1 MQRKGT
7 HERKDNDANSHAFQ
21 LSSKG
26 IKTFDEFDFDDRIR
40 KVCLTINS
48 IEKSNPLALLLA
60 ASPIEVQEKNQ
71 RVTPG

>member
-40 KVCLTINS
+40 KVCLTIKS
-48 IEKSNPLALLLA
+48 IEKSNPLALLLV
-60 ASPIEVQEKNQ
+60 ASLIEVQEKNQ